1 MQETT
6 FKEYKQQVES
16 QGRALLD
23 AIQSIALGDLD
34 IEVQVPEGVEVLSEL
49 AVGLGMMVDDLKEAF
64 AAQQRARNEAEEAQ
78 TQLQEAL
85 EEVLA
90 VQRRYIREGWEQYTS
105 TELASGYVR
114 AEDQEGVTG
123 KDWLPAMTRAVD
135 QGQVVVEQA
144 DEQETALALPILSY
158 GEVVGALGF
167 SRQDQEPWSPEQIEV
182 VKEVADQVAQALE
195 SQRLLDEQQ
204 RASALM
210 SKRVRELDCLSD
222 IGRKVDETPPISEFL
237 IWVTGRLPAAMQYPD
252 VCLVAIEFQDHVYG
266 APQALTL
273 PRQMVQGMRVG
284 GELVGRICVS
294 YTQEHEFLDEESALL
309 GDVARRISGYVEN
322 RQLLYEAQSHA
333 ERERRVRTVTDR
345 IRRATDAE
353 SIMRVAL
360 EDLSEMLK
368 TSKLVVRLGTPE
380 QLLE

>member
-167 SRQDQEPWSPEQIEV
+167 SRQDQEPWSPEQI
-182 VKEVADQVAQALE
+182 
-195 SQRLLDEQQ
+195 
-204 RASALM
+204 
-210 SKRVRELDCLSD
+210 
-222 IGRKVDETPPISEFL
+222 
-237 IWVTGRLPAAMQYPD
+237 
-252 VCLVAIEFQDHVYG
+252 
-266 APQALTL
+266 
-273 PRQMVQGMRVG
+273 
-284 GELVGRICVS
+284 
-294 YTQEHEFLDEESALL
+294 
-309 GDVARRISGYVEN
+309 
-322 RQLLYEAQSHA
+322 
-333 ERERRVRTVTDR
+333 
-345 IRRATDAE
+345 
-353 SIMRVAL
+353 
-360 EDLSEMLK
+360 
-368 TSKLVVRLGTPE
+368 
-380 QLLE
+380 